1 MPDYQTENKLIC
13 LKQLCLKQKKLN
25 ILELEKIR
33 FFFPESLSI
42 KYEGEQEQFLTSGK
56 VDLEDFMEKQKPY
69 YQKVIEE
76 RNEKIKGW
84 KERYK
89 NYRKY
94 YETK

>member
-1 MPDYQTENKLIC
+1 
-13 LKQLCLKQKKLN
+13 
-25 ILELEKIR
+25 
-33 FFFPESLSI
+33 
-42 KYEGEQEQFLTSGK
+42 
-56 VDLEDFMEKQKPY
+56 MEKQKPY

-89 NYRKY
+89 NYLKY

>member
-1 MPDYQTENKLIC
+1 MFKTT
-13 LKQLCLKQKKLN
+13 
-25 ILELEKIR
+25 KIKYLR
-33 FFFPESLSI
+33 VRKDSLFFPESLSI

-89 NYRKY
+89 NYLKY
-94 YETK
+94 YGTK